1 MLTATDDRSSHIKNR
16 KNKKVIL
23 LNCCTLTYDDV
34 ERYSN
39 ITFLFLLF
47 LMCELRSSVAVNMC
61 INCSFLH

>member
-1 MLTATDDRSSHIKNR
+1 MLTATDDRSSHIKNS

-34 ERYSN
+34 QRYSN

-47 LMCELRSSVAVNMC
+47 LMCELRSSLSPLTCV
-61 INCSFLH
+61 